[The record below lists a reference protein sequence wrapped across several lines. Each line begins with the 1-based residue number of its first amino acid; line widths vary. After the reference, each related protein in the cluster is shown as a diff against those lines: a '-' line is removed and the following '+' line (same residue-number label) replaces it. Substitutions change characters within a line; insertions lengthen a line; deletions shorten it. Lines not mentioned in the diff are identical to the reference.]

1 LVFDIPEQAF
11 NNTSWL
17 SGDLGFFS
25 DPNQI
30 FHLPDFDPS
39 ALSFNPTTELEI
51 SVGTQPLV
59 QDTPAYLDSN
69 FFQSPLDN
77 QSTPVEFTSFVPFSE
92 DFSYLDYNTFSD
104 GRYSTTEAASST
116 LSSLLPPL
124 PAAADDLATAD
135 ESSVVPSSSYTP
147 PAGAAYSSTRRVGGS
162 WAHYTRERLVAPS
175 A

>member
-1 LVFDIPEQAF
+1 MVFDIPEPAF
-11 NNTSWL
+11 NNSSWL

-69 FFQSPLDN
+69 VFQNPLD
-77 QSTPVEFTSFVPFSE
+77 QSTPVEFSSFIPFST

-116 LSSLLPPL
+116 LSNLLPPL
-124 PAAADDLATAD
+124 PQAADDLVEASENLD
-135 ESSVVPSSSYTP
+135 VPSSSYTP